1 MQKNLRVLK
10 EDCEKIL
17 GRIDQVLAQDK
28 INKVRVCVCACAR
41 VRLCV
46 RLCAWVCAGMP
57 V

>member
-1 MQKNLRVLK
+1 VQKNLRVLK